1 VEELKGFIL
10 ERAEEFV
17 RIEVASP
24 ARRGDCSIYLLGL
37 RVAGDD
43 ELKGP
48 LTGGG
53 ARPPLRD
60 PVDLEPIGVL
70 AFVFVPADIDGSLIG
85 FESLFESF
93 FLILPNI
100 LIFDDDGGIL

>member
-1 VEELKGFIL
+1 
-10 ERAEEFV
+10 
-17 RIEVASP
+17 
-24 ARRGDCSIYLLGL
+24 
-37 RVAGDD
+37 
-43 ELKGP
+43 

-60 PVDLEPIGVL
+60 PVDFEFIGE
-70 AFVFVPADIDGSLIG
+70 FVFAPADIDGSLIG

>member
-1 VEELKGFIL
+1 VKELNGFIL
-10 ERAEEFV
+10 ERSEKFV
-17 RIEVASP
+17 RIKVASP
-24 ARRGDCSIYLLGL
+24 ARRRGCLLGL

-43 ELKGP
+43 EPKAP
-48 LTGGG
+48 LPCGD

-60 PVDLEPIGVL
+60 PVDFEIIGVFT
-70 AFVFVPADIDGSLIG
+70 FVFAPADMDGSLIG

-93 FLILPNI
+93 FLMLPNI